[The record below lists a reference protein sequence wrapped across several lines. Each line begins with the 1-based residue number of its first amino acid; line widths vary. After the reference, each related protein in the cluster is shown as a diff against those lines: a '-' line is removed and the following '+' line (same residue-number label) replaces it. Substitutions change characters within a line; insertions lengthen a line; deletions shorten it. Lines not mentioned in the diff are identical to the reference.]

1 MERARRRQNAICLEV
16 IKSFSSSSSLSP
28 VAKSDGGGRVW
39 KCIQSPKDEVC
50 INASAGKIQE
60 KKILSLW
67 FSNFRTQDDE
77 LLNLKNLNKYFLGIL
92 FA

>member
-1 MERARRRQNAICLEV
+1 M
-16 IKSFSSSSSLSP
+16 
-28 VAKSDGGGRVW
+28 W
-39 KCIQSPKDEVC
+39 KCIQSQQDEVC

-60 KKILSLW
+60 KKIFSLW

-77 LLNLKNLNKYFLGIL
+77 LLNLKNLNMYFLGIL